1 MDNKIWLGV
10 NQAGKAKAKVEEE
23 AKLETKEKV
32 EAEAIEKTKVV
43 AWLKREEGK
52 NAILESIEKVTLE
65 MEGSIKVKD

>member
-52 NAILESIEKVTLE
+52 NAILESIEKVRLE